1 MNYSWIKRRKFKLN
15 VTIDNWR
22 DVFYLLLSSFSS
34 LGSILLKM
42 SNESHDLSPRRHPT
56 IFLSDIL
63 GLDKRDVT
71 FLGTGTPRK
80 LGGAGGKYWSSARK
94 KKSRGGGGIS
104 RNEIF
109 RFSEDIVF
117 DVSKRYENELTSTIN
132 SSIDLIDLHPFAH
145 NWTFESITLSSSS
158 RIYLSWDFSYTL
170 LYSIISYHRTE
181 NSYPI

>member
-56 IFLSDIL
+56 IFLTDIL

-94 KKSRGGGGIS
+94 KKSRGGGG
-104 RNEIF
+104 NK
-109 RFSEDIVF
+109 SE
-117 DVSKRYENELTSTIN
+117 R
-132 SSIDLIDLHPFAH
+132 
-145 NWTFESITLSSSS
+145 
-158 RIYLSWDFSYTL
+158 DFSILRRYRVRRFEKIWERTDFYNQL
-170 LYSIISYHRTE
+170 IHWPNWSTSIRS
-181 NSYPI
+181 